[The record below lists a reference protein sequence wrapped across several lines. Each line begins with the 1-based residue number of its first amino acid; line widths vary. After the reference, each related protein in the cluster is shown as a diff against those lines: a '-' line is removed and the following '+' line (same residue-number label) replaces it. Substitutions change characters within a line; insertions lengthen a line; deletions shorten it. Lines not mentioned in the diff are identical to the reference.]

1 MPPGP
6 PRQAPDDPR
15 ALVDRY
21 LTLCEE
27 RRLDEARLLLAPDAV
42 LVFPGGERHAS
53 PAAMAAA
60 ARASYRWVRKRRDRW
75 FTGTAD
81 GGEGDGGEG
90 DGGEGDGTGAVTV
103 VSLGTLHGEDQAGQP
118 FDGIRYADVFVL
130 RDGLIREQH
139 VYNDLPRTRC
149 RT

>member
-1 MPPGP
+1 MPAGP
-6 PRQAPDDPR
+6 RRQAPTDPR

-21 LTLCEE
+21 LRLCEE
-27 RRLDEARLLLAPDAV
+27 RRLDEAGLLLAPDAT

-81 GGEGDGGEG
+81 E
-90 DGGEGDGTGAVTV
+90 GEGDGTGAVTV
-103 VSLGTLHGEDQAGQP
+103 VSLGTLHSEDPAGRP

-130 RDGLIREQH
+130 RDGLIHEQH